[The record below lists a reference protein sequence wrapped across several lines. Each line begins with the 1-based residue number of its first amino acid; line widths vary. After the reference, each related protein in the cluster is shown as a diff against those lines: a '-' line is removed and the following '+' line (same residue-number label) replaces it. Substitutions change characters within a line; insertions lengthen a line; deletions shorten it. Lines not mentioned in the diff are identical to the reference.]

1 MLGRELRDPLGAIR
15 TALQVI
21 DHAGPSSE
29 EAARQHAIID
39 RQVGHLAHL
48 VDDLLDVSHVLSS
61 RIELDRRRVDLNEI
75 ARQSLLALRGDTRM
89 QEHDVSLSVQAEP
102 VEEG

>member
-1 MLGRELRDPLGAIR
+1 MRPSARYLSTVSPSRKKPRSTPRAAARLHGVLEEFLAMLGRELRDPLGAIR

-48 VDDLLDVSHVLSS
+48 VDDQHERS
-61 RIELDRRRVDLNEI
+61 
-75 ARQSLLALRGDTRM
+75 
-89 QEHDVSLSVQAEP
+89 
-102 VEEG
+102 

>member
-39 RQVGHLAHL
+39 RQVGHLAGGKGPPANEAAGYPPRR
-48 VDDLLDVSHVLSS
+48 SS
-61 RIELDRRRVDLNEI
+61 
-75 ARQSLLALRGDTRM
+75 TRYLGTCRTTPSSPSM
-89 QEHDVSLSVQAEP
+89 SATTPTRWAGTWNPAASRY
-102 VEEG
+102 